1 MSFWRGFCIQL
12 LLDSCWTSRST
23 IQDKHSR
30 VLCLALSPHLHWMGI
45 ETLSSDVEEST
56 EPPIC
61 ACTTRHPPQLTTAAS
76 TVKPESYSEQANISA
91 APCRPHSLSAASDG
105 ASAVPDSL
113 HKYAHTLDAAEL
125 ADLLQVDIQYVL
137 VVSSSL
143 RWHCVLTFFK

>member
-1 MSFWRGFCIQL
+1 
-12 LLDSCWTSRST
+12 
-23 IQDKHSR
+23 
-30 VLCLALSPHLHWMGI
+30 MGI

-105 ASAVPDSL
+105 TSAVPDSV

-125 ADLLQVDIQYVL
+125 ADLLQVDLQYVL
-137 VVSSSL
+137 VVSSQSMVAL
-143 RWHCVLTFFK
+143 CSNPFQVMDSRVQRQLLAWRETGLTGSKKRRRYRYGKSC